1 MLILIFLG
9 YCFVL
14 YYFVVFFFF
23 NEYYLLTSSSHEL
36 QGSTLNDSR

>member
-9 YCFVL
+9 YRFVL
-14 YYFVVFFFF
+14 DYFVVFFFF